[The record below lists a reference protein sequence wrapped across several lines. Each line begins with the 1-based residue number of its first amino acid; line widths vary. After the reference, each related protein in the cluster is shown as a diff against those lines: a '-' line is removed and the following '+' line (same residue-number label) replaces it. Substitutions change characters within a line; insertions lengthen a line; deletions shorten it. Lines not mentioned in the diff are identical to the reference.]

1 VTPEQSRAARAWLN
15 WSQRDLAVRA
25 NVSKPTVLNFE
36 IGRRIPH
43 RVTLTAMRTALEQ
56 GGVRFLFV
64 DELAVGIIRADV
76 ETGARRIADSFNFKE
91 NHAPEKTD
99 RPDYPRVTIN
109 EARPGRTTTPAELEQ
124 LGLVAPNETISPL
137 SPVWRFHRSESEVT
151 WADVEAVKLPFIVN
165 GRGRRLYPNS
175 KRALII
181 RATIALLKKQESA
194 HLDKIFETLRTLEID
209 VTRSILGTLLSEFK
223 GLVYIYRG
231 ENGRCFRMVNE

>member
-15 WSQRDLAVRA
+15 WSQSDLADRA

-36 IGRRIPH
+36 IGRSIPH

-124 LGLVAPNETISPL
+124 LGLVAPNETIAPL
-137 SPVWRFHRSESEVT
+137 FPVWRSHTSESEVT
-151 WADVEAVKLPFIVN
+151 WARCGSRQAAIHCEWSP
-165 GRGRRLYPNS
+165 
-175 KRALII
+175 II
-181 RATIALLKKQESA
+181 
-194 HLDKIFETLRTLEID
+194 
-209 VTRSILGTLLSEFK
+209 SEFK
-223 GLVYIYRG
+223 EGSDYKSNNRASQKEKVGAAKSPL
-231 ENGRCFRMVNE
+231 

>member
-1 VTPEQSRAARAWLN
+1 
-15 WSQRDLAVRA
+15 
-25 NVSKPTVLNFE
+25 
-36 IGRRIPH
+36 
-43 RVTLTAMRTALEQ
+43 MRL
-56 GGVRFLFV
+56 LFV

-99 RPDYPRVTIN
+99 RPDYLRVTIN

-124 LGLVAPNETISPL
+124 LGLIAPNETIAPL

-165 GRGRRLYPNS
+165 GRRLYPNS

-181 RATIALLKKQESA
+181 KAIIALLKKRKSA
-194 HLDKIFETLRTLEID
+194 QRSQILEELRKLQIDITSHPFYPNCHFICRGKGGVVGWSMNNCCDLDEQGNNENRTPP
-209 VTRSILGTLLSEFK
+209 TQ
-223 GLVYIYRG
+223 RG
-231 ENGRCFRMVNE
+231 

>member
-1 VTPEQSRAARAWLN
+1 MLMNWL
-15 WSQRDLAVRA
+15 SASFA
-25 NVSKPTVLNFE
+25 PMPKPAQ
-36 IGRRIPH
+36 G
-43 RVTLTAMRTALEQ
+43 ASRTASIS
-56 GGVRFLFV
+56 R
-64 DELAVGIIRADV
+64 RTTRRKRP
-76 ETGARRIADSFNFKE
+76 TGPI
-91 NHAPEKTD
+91 
-99 RPDYPRVTIN
+99 YPRVTIN

-124 LGLVAPNETISPL
+124 LGLVAPNETIAPL

-209 VTRSILGTLLSEFK
+209 VTRSILGALLSEFK
-223 GLVYIYRG
+223 EIFYIYRG